1 MKLIHLF
8 VRWLKKVF
16 WTKPTESPNTLLAKD
31 VVHHQVVINYKGQN
45 ICLNEIE
52 VPMFEAMSRLD
63 KRGMAK
69 KFKELE
75 EKGQLKFKKVQGQMI
90 AVKTPLYDNSRNVR
104 KPRYTKTGS

>member
-1 MKLIHLF
+1 MKLIHLLF
-8 VRWLKKVF
+8 RWIKRNF
-16 WTKPTESPNTLLAKD
+16 WEKPTGPPKPLLATD
-31 VVHHQVVINYKGQN
+31 VIKNQVVINYKGQN
-45 ICLNEIE
+45 ICLQENE

-75 EKGQLKFKKVQGQMI
+75 TRGLIKFKKVQGQMI

-104 KPRYTKTGS
+104 KPRYSKTGS